1 MNGSPESRAH
11 FGPRSGSAAAPPAV
25 LALETSTTRGSV
37 AALVREQGAWQLAA
51 HAAEDE
57 ARSQTRT
64 LFPMVERVLAD
75 AGLQPEDLGGLVV
88 GVGPGTFTGV
98 RIGVAAARAA
108 ALALGITLIGRTA
121 LSALA
126 ARAVLVA
133 PAGVDRLI
141 PTIDARRGQV
151 FAAVYERAEGG
162 WLLSRAPFA
171 IDPDRL
177 EGFREE
183 LDHSSSAEGVTG
195 SPFGTWVVGDGR
207 VAREEWLPSAE
218 FLVLGQE
225 ALQQAPSEG
234 PSSEETYSNP
244 SPAADLLVDLLAA
257 GTPRPGEPGSPEAV
271 RPLYVRAPDADQ
283 HIKKMK
289 DPWA

>member
-1 MNGSPESRAH
+1 
-11 FGPRSGSAAAPPAV
+11 V
-25 LALETSTTRGSV
+25 WQV
-37 AALVREQGAWQLAA
+37 AAR
-51 HAAEDE
+51 AAEDE

-64 LFPMVERVLAD
+64 LFPLAERVLTET
-75 AGLQPEDLGGLVV
+75 GLRREDLGGLVV

-108 ALALGITLIGRTA
+108 ALALGIPVIGRTA

-126 ARAVLVA
+126 TRAVLEA
-133 PAGVDRLI
+133 PTRVGRLV

-151 FAAVYERAEGG
+151 FAAVYERREGG
-162 WLLSRAPFA
+162 WLLSRAPFV

-177 EGFREE
+177 EPGLEE
-183 LDHSSSAEGVTG
+183 LADSASADGVPGAPTD
-195 SPFGTWVVGDGR
+195 TWIVGDGR
-207 VAREEWLPSAE
+207 VAHEEWLPSAE

-225 ALQQAPSEG
+225 RLQEAPPADG
-234 PSSEETYSNP
+234 SSSGEPRSKPPT
-244 SPAADLLVDLLAA
+244 AVDLLASIVA
-257 GTPRPGEPGSPEAV
+257 GGASRPGEPGSPEAV
-271 RPLYVRAPDADQ
+271 RPLYVRVPDADQ

>member
-1 MNGSPESRAH
+1 MWQ
-11 FGPRSGSAAAPPAV
+11 
-25 LALETSTTRGSV
+25 V
-37 AALVREQGAWQLAA
+37 AAQ
-51 HAAEDE
+51 AAEDE

-75 AGLQPEDLGGLVV
+75 AGLRPRDLRGLVV

-108 ALALGITLIGRTA
+108 ALALGIAVIGRTA

-126 ARAVLVA
+126 ARAVLAA
-133 PAGVDRLI
+133 PAGVGRVI

-151 FAAVYERAEGG
+151 FAAVYERAEDG
-162 WLLSRAPFA
+162 WRLSRTPFV

-177 EGFREE
+177 EGSIEG
-183 LDHSSSAEGVTG
+183 LDHSTFADRGPG
-195 SPFGTWVVGDGR
+195 SFADTWIVGDGR
-207 VAREEWLPSAE
+207 VAHEEWLPSAE

-225 ALQQAPSEG
+225 SLQQTPAEG
-234 PSSEETYSNP
+234 PSSGEAQSQP
-244 SPAADLLVDLLAA
+244 STTVDLLADLFA
-257 GTPRPGEPGSPEAV
+257 GGAPRLGELGSPEAV